1 MVLFILVRFSTTD
14 EESKNN
20 KYLNVIEIN
29 RYRFFEIIE
38 KKLSKLYKKLIDI
51 VRSMNYRNLLN
62 FVMFNSLFIDYAFS
76 IFEINSSKL

>member
-62 FVMFNSLFIDYAFS
+62 FVMFNSLFIDYTFS